1 MSFEMKLETIL
12 QRYDELTALLSQEN
26 DGATI
31 VKLSKEQGMLE
42 DVVAAG
48 RAWKKAREDMKESEE
63 LMNDPSLDAEMKALA
78 SDEYYALKE

>member
-31 VKLSKEQGMLE
+31 VKLSKEQGALE
-42 DVVAAG
+42 EIVAAG
-48 RAWKKAREDMKESEE
+48 REWKKALQNMKESEE
-63 LMNDPSLDAEMKALA
+63 LMNDSSLDAEMKALA
-78 SDEYYALKE
+78 SDEY